1 MSTAKTLAVSRKEFK
16 SLLSLTDRIY
26 LISQLDTLLTPDAY
40 GGYNGY
46 RVRSLYFDSIDNVD
60 ITNKNKKSPYQRR
73 IRMRIYSTKDKTVKV
88 ELKRK
93 SFGRQ
98 LKESVIMSREDAMKM
113 INEDYSPLLEHP
125 SDTAKYLYEVMTTHS
140 YRPVS
145 IIEYDRRAYTH
156 PFFSTRITLDSNVR
170 YTDFSYDLFSDD
182 LNFKRVMDP
191 DQTILEVKYDR
202 FLFAQIQD
210 VLSKCNLTKK
220 PMSKY
225 GSSRQLLKQY
235 YY

>member
-1 MSTAKTLAVSRKEFK
+1 MSSAPISVSRKEMK
-16 SLLSLTDRIY
+16 SLVGLKDRMF
-26 LISQLDTLLTPDAY
+26 LIETLDKILTPDAY

-46 RVRSLYFDSIDNVD
+46 TVRSLYFDSVSNQDFND
-60 ITNKNKKSPYQRR
+60 KQTKSNEQKR
-73 IRMRIYSTKDKTVKV
+73 IRMRIYSVHDTTAKI

-98 LKESVIMSREDAMKM
+98 KKVSLVISKEDALRVSNCDFSVLK
-113 INEDYSPLLEHP
+113 NYESE
-125 SDTAKYLYEVMTTHS
+125 TAEYLYEVMTTHN

-156 PFFSTRITLDSNVR
+156 RDFSTRITLDANLR
-170 YTDFSYDLFSDD
+170 YTDFDYDLYSEN
-182 LNFKRVMDP
+182 LNFKRVLPP
-191 DQTILEVKYDR
+191 DKTILEVKYSN
-202 FLFAQIQD
+202 FLFSQIQYI
-210 VLSKCNLTKK
+210 LSKIDMTKK

-225 GSSRQLLKQY
+225 ASSRSVLANY